1 MATTKP
7 REQAKQEEPEFKPD
21 WGFQPAVAWRDTDL
35 DEKTLKEWFHYMLL
49 GRQIDSRF
57 QVLNRQGRAPF
68 IISVAGH
75 EAAQIGVSWPLKP
88 KYDWVSPYYRDV
100 VLCMRMGV
108 TPLDLMLAVLA
119 KPADPASGGK
129 QTPGH
134 FSDTRLNIISGGSP
148 VATQMLH
155 GAGVAYALKMDGSD
169 RVVMTN
175 YGEGAGSEGD
185 AHEAFNF
192 AAIYKLPEIF
202 VCENNGFAISTP
214 MRKEYAI
221 EHVAQRAAGYGFPG
235 VTVDGRD
242 PVTCYHVA
250 KEAVAR
256 ARAGQGPTLI
266 ECLVDRLGAH
276 SSEDDQR
283 RYRTQEEIDQLAQND
298 CLERIKKRLLEEGIL
313 TAKEIAEYEERV
325 KDEVTR
331 ATKEGMDSPDAPAEN
346 AYTNVYAVDVPK
358 AIEPAAG
365 VEFEEMNM
373 VAALRSCLTEEMER
387 DERVMVLGEDVGAK
401 GGVFLVTDGLYK
413 KFGEARVIDTPL
425 AESSIA
431 GVALGLAVAG
441 KRPVAEMQFTDFA
454 HYAFNSI
461 VNEAAKYRY
470 RTDGDWS
477 VPMVVRAP
485 MGGHAHGALYH
496 SQSIEARFATP
507 GLKIVI
513 PSGPYEAKGLL
524 LAAIRDPDPV
534 LFFEH
539 KRLYRMFK
547 EKVPVGEYLIPLQ
560 VARTARDGT
569 DVSVFCYGLMVHY
582 ALEAAKVLQEDGA
595 SVEIVD
601 LRTVYPLDKDAIIAS
616 ARKTGKCL
624 VLYEDNFSVS
634 VGSEVAALIADEA
647 WRWLDAPV
655 KRLGGLDVPAMPYA
669 PAMEE
674 AFMPNPE
681 KIAAAIFSGLDR
693 KSTRLNSSH
702 SQISYAVFCLK
713 KKNSIQNHR
722 HAKKR
727 SQIRVCDG
735 EGDDW

>member
-1 MATTKP
+1 VAQSVKTKGP
-7 REQAKQEEPEFKPD
+7 AFSPEWHLQEPVD
-21 WGFQPAVAWRDTDL
+21 WRDTDI
-35 DEKTLKEWFHYMLL
+35 DQKTLKEWFSYMLL
-49 GRQIDSRF
+49 GRQIDYRF

-68 IISVAGH
+68 IISCAGH

-88 KYDWVSPYYRDV
+88 KHDWLAPYYRDV
-100 VLCMRMGV
+100 VLCMRMGM
-108 TPLDLMLAVLA
+108 TPVDLMLAVLA

-134 FSDTRLNIISGGSP
+134 FSDSRWNITSGGSP
-148 VATQMLH
+148 VAAQMVR
-155 GAGVAYALKMDGSD
+155 GAGVAYALKMDGTD
-169 RVVMTN
+169 KVLMTC

-192 AAIYKLPEIF
+192 ASIYKLPEVF

-214 MRKEYAI
+214 MKKEYAI
-221 EHVAQRAAGYGFPG
+221 EYVAQRAAGYGFPG

-256 ARAGQGPTLI
+256 ARAGEGPTLI

-283 RYRTQEEIDQLAQND
+283 RYRTQEEIEKLAQND
-298 CLERIKKRLLEEGIL
+298 CLERFKQRLLSEGVL
-313 TAKEIAEYEERV
+313 SAKEIAEYEERV
-325 KDEVTR
+325 KDEVSK
-331 ATKEGMDSPDAPAEN
+331 ATSEGVASPDAPAEN
-346 AYTNVYAVDVPK
+346 AYTNVYALDAPK
-358 AIEPAAG
+358 AIDPPAD
-365 VEFEEMNM
+365 VETEEMNM
-373 VAALRSCLTEEMER
+373 VSALRSCLTEEMER
-387 DERVMVLGEDVGAK
+387 DERVMVLGEDVGPK
-401 GGVFLVTDGLYK
+401 GGVFLVTDGLHK
-413 KFGEARVIDTPL
+413 KFGDQRVIDTPL

-441 KRPVAEMQFTDFA
+441 KRPVAEMQFADFA
-454 HYAFNSI
+454 HFAFNAI
-461 VNEAAKYRY
+461 TNEAAKYRY

-539 KRLYRMFK
+539 KRLYRMYK
-547 EKVPVGEYLIPLQ
+547 EAVPKGEYLIPLQ
-560 VARTARDGT
+560 VARTAREGT
-569 DVSVFCYGLMVHY
+569 DISVFCYGLMVHY
-582 ALEAAKVLQEDGA
+582 ATEAAKVLEQEGT
-595 SVEIVD
+595 SVEIID

-634 VGSEVAALIADEA
+634 IGSEVAALIADEA
-647 WRWLDAPV
+647 WKWLDAPV
-655 KRLGGLDVPAMPYA
+655 KRLGGLDVPSMPYA

-674 AFMPNPE
+674 EFMPNPE
-681 KIAAAIFSGLDR
+681 KIARALRDLAAF
-693 KSTRLNSSH
+693 
-702 SQISYAVFCLK
+702 
-713 KKNSIQNHR
+713 
-722 HAKKR
+722 
-727 SQIRVCDG
+727 
-735 EGDDW
+735 

>member
-1 MATTKP
+1 MATTVKTKGP
-7 REQAKQEEPEFKPD
+7 TFSPE
-21 WGFQPAVAWRDTDL
+21 WRFQDPVKWRDTDL
-35 DEKTLKEWFHYMLL
+35 DEKTLKTWFNYILL
-49 GRQIDSRF
+49 GRQVDYRF

-68 IISVAGH
+68 IISCAGH
-75 EAAQIGVSWPLKP
+75 EAAQIGVSWGLKP

-100 VLCMRMGV
+100 VLCLRMGV
-108 TPLDLMLAVLA
+108 TPLDLMLSVLA

-134 FSDTRLNIISGGSP
+134 FSDTRLNITSGGSP
-148 VATQMLH
+148 VATQLVR
-155 GAGVAYALKMDGSD
+155 GAGVAYALKMDGTD
-169 RVVMTN
+169 KVLMTC

-214 MRKEYAI
+214 FNKEYAI
-221 EHVAQRAAGYGFPG
+221 EYVAQRAAGYGFPG
-235 VTVDGRD
+235 VTLDGRD
-242 PVTCYHVA
+242 PVTAYVVA
-250 KEAVAR
+250 KEAIAR

-283 RYRTQEEIDQLAQND
+283 RYRTQEEIERLALSD
-298 CLERIKKRLLEEGIL
+298 CLEQFKKRLLDEGVL

-325 KDEVTR
+325 KEEVTK
-331 ATKEGMDSPDAPAEN
+331 ATTEGMESPDAPAEN
-346 AYTNVYAVDVPK
+346 ALTNVYGLDVPK
-358 AIEPAAG
+358 AIDPPEG
-365 VEFEEMNM
+365 VETEEMNM
-373 VAALRSCLTEEMER
+373 VSALRSVLTEEMER
-387 DERVMVLGEDVGAK
+387 DERVMVLGQDVGRK
-401 GGVFLVTDGLYK
+401 GGVFLVTDGLHK
-413 KFGEARVIDTPL
+413 RFGETRVIDTPL

-431 GVALGLAVAG
+431 GVALGLALAG

-454 HYAFNSI
+454 HMAFNQI
-461 VNEAAKYRY
+461 TNEIAKFRY
-470 RTDGDWS
+470 RSDGDWS

-513 PSGPYEAKGLL
+513 PSTPYEAKGLL

-547 EKVPVGEYLIPLQ
+547 EQVPKGEYLIPLQ
-560 VARTARDGT
+560 VARTAREGT
-569 DVSVFCYGLMVHY
+569 DISVFCYGLMVHY
-582 ALEAAKVLQEDGA
+582 AMEAAKALDADGV
-595 SVEIVD
+595 SVEIID
-601 LRTVYPLDKDAIIAS
+601 LRTVYPLDREAIIAS

-634 VGSEVAALIADEA
+634 VGSEIAALVADEA

-655 KRLGGLDVPAMPYA
+655 KRLGGLDVPSMPYA
-669 PAMEE
+669 PAMEDL
-674 AFMPNPE
+674 FMPNPE
-681 KIAAAIFSGLDR
+681 KITKALRDLAAF
-693 KSTRLNSSH
+693 
-702 SQISYAVFCLK
+702 
-713 KKNSIQNHR
+713 
-722 HAKKR
+722 
-727 SQIRVCDG
+727 
-735 EGDDW
+735 

>member
-1 MATTKP
+1 MAQTVKTKGS
-7 REQAKQEEPEFKPD
+7 EFAPD
-21 WGFQPAVAWRDTDL
+21 WRFQPAVDWRDTDL
-35 DEKTLKEWFHYMLL
+35 DEAALKQWFNFMLL
-49 GRQIDSRF
+49 GRQIDYRF

-68 IISVAGH
+68 IISCAGH

-88 KYDWVSPYYRDV
+88 KHDWLAPYYRDV
-100 VLCMRMGV
+100 VLCMRMGM

-134 FSDTRLNIISGGSP
+134 FSDSRLNITSGGSP
-148 VATQMLH
+148 VAAQMVR
-155 GAGVAYALKMDGSD
+155 GAGVAYALKMDGTD
-169 RVVMTN
+169 KVLMTC

-192 AAIYKLPEIF
+192 ASIYKLPEIF

-250 KEAVAR
+250 KEAIAR

-283 RYRTQEEIDQLAQND
+283 RYRMQEEIDQLAKND
-298 CLERIKKRLLEEGIL
+298 CLERFKKRLLDEGIL
-313 TAKEIAEYEERV
+313 TAKEVAEYEERV
-325 KDEVTR
+325 KDEVSK
-331 ATKEGMDSPDAPAEN
+331 ATKEGIESPDAPAES
-346 AYTNVYAVDVPK
+346 AYTNVYGVDAPN
-358 AIEPAAG
+358 AIEPAPDL
-365 VEFEEMNM
+365 EFEEMNM

-387 DERVMVLGEDVGAK
+387 DDRVMVLGEDVGAK
-401 GGVFLVTDGLYK
+401 GGVFLVTDGLHK

-547 EKVPVGEYLIPLQ
+547 EKVPLGEYLIPLQ
-560 VARTARDGT
+560 KARVAREGSDI
-569 DVSVFCYGLMVHY
+569 SVFCYGLMVQY
-582 ALEAAKVLQEDGA
+582 AQEAAKALEESGV

-601 LRTVYPLDKDAIIAS
+601 LRTVYPLDKEAIIAS

-624 VLYEDNFSVS
+624 VLYEDNFSVAI
-634 VGSEVAALIADEA
+634 GSEVAALIADDA

-674 AFMPNPE
+674 AFMPTPE
-681 KIAAAIFSGLDR
+681 KITRALKELAAF
-693 KSTRLNSSH
+693 
-702 SQISYAVFCLK
+702 
-713 KKNSIQNHR
+713 
-722 HAKKR
+722 
-727 SQIRVCDG
+727 
-735 EGDDW
+735 

>member
-1 MATTKP
+1 MAQTVKTKGS
-7 REQAKQEEPEFKPD
+7 EFAPD
-21 WGFQPAVAWRDTDL
+21 WRFQEPVDWRDTDI
-35 DEKTLKEWFHYMLL
+35 DEATLKQWFNYMLL
-49 GRQIDSRF
+49 GRHIDYRF

-68 IISVAGH
+68 IISCAGH

-88 KYDWVSPYYRDV
+88 KYDWLAPYYRDV
-100 VLCMRMGV
+100 VLCMRMGM

-134 FSDTRLNIISGGSP
+134 FSDSRLNITSGGSP
-148 VATQMLH
+148 VAAQMVR
-155 GAGVAYALKMDGSD
+155 GAGVAYALKMDGTD
-169 RVVMTN
+169 KVLMTC

-192 AAIYKLPEIF
+192 ASIYKLPEIF

-221 EHVAQRAAGYGFPG
+221 EHVAQRATGYGFPG

-256 ARAGQGPTLI
+256 ARAGHGPTLI
-266 ECLVDRLGAH
+266 ECIVDRLGAH

-298 CLERIKKRLLEEGIL
+298 CLERMKKRLLEEGIL
-313 TAKEIAEYEERV
+313 TAKEVAEYEERV

-331 ATKEGMDSPDAPAEN
+331 ATKEGIASPDAPAEN
-346 AYTNVYAVDVPK
+346 AYTNVYGIDVPK

-365 VEFEEMNM
+365 AEVEEMNM
-373 VAALRSCLTEEMER
+373 VSALRSCLTEEMER
-387 DERVMVLGEDVGAK
+387 DERLMILGEDVGAK

-547 EKVPVGEYLIPLQ
+547 EKVPLGEYLIPLQ
-560 VARTARDGT
+560 KARIAREGSDI
-569 DVSVFCYGLMVHY
+569 SVFCYGLMVHY
-582 ALEAAKVLQEDGA
+582 AQEAAKALEESGV

-601 LRTVYPLDKDAIIAS
+601 LRTVYPLDKEAIIAS

-624 VLYEDNFSVS
+624 VLYEDNFSVAI
-634 VGSEVAALIADEA
+634 GSEVAALIADEA

-655 KRLGGLDVPAMPYA
+655 KRLGGLDVPSMPYG

-674 AFMPNPE
+674 AFMPTPE
-681 KIAAAIFSGLDR
+681 KI
-693 KSTRLNSSH
+693 TRAL
-702 SQISYAVFCLK
+702 QELASY
-713 KKNSIQNHR
+713 
-722 HAKKR
+722 
-727 SQIRVCDG
+727 
-735 EGDDW
+735 

>member
-1 MATTKP
+1 MAQITKTKDP
-7 REQAKQEEPEFKPD
+7 SFSPD
-21 WGFQPAVAWRDTDL
+21 WRFQEPVAWRDTDL
-35 DEKTLKEWFHYMLL
+35 DEKTLRDWFRYMLL
-49 GRQIDSRF
+49 GRQIDYRF

-68 IISVAGH
+68 IISCAGH

-88 KYDWVSPYYRDV
+88 KHDWLAPYYRDV
-100 VLCMRMGV
+100 VLCMRMGM
-108 TPLDLMLAVLA
+108 TPLDLMLSVLA
-119 KPADPASGGK
+119 KASDPASGGK

-134 FSDTRLNIISGGSP
+134 FSDSRHNITSGGSP
-148 VATQMLH
+148 VATQMVR
-155 GAGVAYALKMDGSD
+155 GAGVAYALKMDGTD
-169 RVVMTN
+169 KVLLTC

-214 MRKEYAI
+214 FNKEYAI

-242 PVTCYHVA
+242 PVTCYVVS
-250 KEAVAR
+250 KDAVAR
-256 ARAGQGPTLI
+256 ARSGEGPTLI

-283 RYRTQEEIDQLAQND
+283 RYRTQEEIELLAESD
-298 CLERIKKRLLEEGIL
+298 CLARFKKRLLDEGVL
-313 TAKEIAEYEERV
+313 TPKQATEYEDAV
-325 KDEVTR
+325 KEEVTQ
-331 ATKEGMDSPDAPAEN
+331 ATKQGMDADDPRPEDAL
-346 AYTNVYAVDVPK
+346 TNVYAIEAPR
-358 AIEPAAG
+358 AIDPPSG
-365 VEFEEMNM
+365 VETEEMNM
-373 VAALRSCLTEEMER
+373 VAALRSCLAEEMER
-387 DERVMVLGEDVGAK
+387 DARVMVMGEDVGKK
-401 GGVFLVTDGLYK
+401 GGVFLVTDGLRA

-431 GVALGLAVAG
+431 GVALGLAIAG

-454 HYAFNSI
+454 HMAFNSI
-461 VNEAAKYRY
+461 TNEIAKYRY
-470 RTDGDWS
+470 RSNGDWT
-477 VPMVVRAP
+477 VPLVVRAP

-513 PSGPYEAKGLL
+513 PSTPYEAKGLL

-547 EKVPVGEYLIPLQ
+547 EPVPKGEYLIPLQ
-560 VARTARDGT
+560 VARTAREGT
-569 DVSVFCYGLMVHY
+569 DISVFCYGLMVHY
-582 ALEAAKVLQEDGA
+582 ATEAAKKLEADGV
-595 SVEIVD
+595 SVEIID
-601 LRTVYPLDKDAIIAS
+601 LRTVYPLDKEAIIAS

-624 VLYEDNFSVS
+624 VLYEDNFSVA

-655 KRLGGLDVPAMPYA
+655 KRFGGLDVPSMPYA
-669 PAMEE
+669 VPMEE
-674 AFMPNPE
+674 YFMPTPD
-681 KIAAAIFSGLDR
+681 KITKVLKDLAA
-693 KSTRLNSSH
+693 
-702 SQISYAVFCLK
+702 Y
-713 KKNSIQNHR
+713 
-722 HAKKR
+722 
-727 SQIRVCDG
+727 
-735 EGDDW
+735 